1 MRLKPFYKQGNSSTC
16 AVYCCSISS
25 DSADDLRG
33 GGVSIEGPWGP
44 PLGTPL
50 ADTPWGYPLQTPL
63 GDTPWRHPLG
73 TPLGDTPWGN
83 LLGTPL
89 GDTLGV
95 TPRGHPLGL
104 VPVLKPFP
112 SQPASKHSYAFI
124 NVHYFQSSHMKNSLP
139 DCFLLYE
146 S

>member
-50 ADTPWGYPLQTPL
+50 GDTPWGHLLRTPLALGTPL

-73 TPLGDTPWGN
+73 TPLGDTPREHPLW
-83 LLGTPL
+83 TPL
-89 GDTLGV
+89 EACLCACA
-95 TPRGHPLGL
+95 R
-104 VPVLKPFP
+104 VPP
-112 SQPASKHSYAFI
+112 SQPASKHLYEFI
-124 NVHYFQSSHMKNSLP
+124 NVHHFQSSHMKTVCMTVSSCTNL
-139 DCFLLYE
+139 E
-146 S
+146 

>member
-33 GGVSIEGPWGP
+33 GGVSIEGPWGH
-44 PLGTPL
+44 PLGKPL
-50 ADTPWGYPLQTPL
+50 ADTPWG
-63 GDTPWRHPLG
+63 HPLR
-73 TPLGDTPWGN
+73 TPLGDTPWGQP
-83 LLGTPL
+83 LETPL
-89 GDTLGV
+89 GDTLW
-95 TPRGHPLGL
+95 GHPMGTPLEACSCACAR
-104 VPVLKPFP
+104 VLKPFP
-112 SQPASKHSYAFI
+112 SHPASKHSYAFI
-124 NVHYFQSSHMKNSLP
+124 NVHHFQSSHMKNSLP